1 MKNNFINKNYDYKNM
16 NFLGY
21 FEFYVLMY
29 EY

>member
-1 MKNNFINKNYDYKNM
+1 MKKNFINKNYDYQNI
-16 NFLGY
+16 NFWEY